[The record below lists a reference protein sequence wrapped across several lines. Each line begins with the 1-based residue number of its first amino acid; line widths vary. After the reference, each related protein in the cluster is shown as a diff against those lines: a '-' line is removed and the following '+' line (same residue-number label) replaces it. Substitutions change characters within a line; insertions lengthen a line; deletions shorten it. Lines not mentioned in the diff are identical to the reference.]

1 MTPPALQTAA
11 PEPTSAPQPTG
22 SLFRL
27 ATAGSVDDGKSTL
40 VGRLLHDAQ
49 AILSDQLSAV
59 ARSSAER
66 GFGAEFASGPGG
78 AGADSGPVLSQDGQL
93 DDAARAARAE
103 QPLDLA
109 LLTDGLRAEREQGIT
124 IDVAYRYF
132 ATDRR
137 SFVLADCPGHVQ
149 YTRNTVTGTSTADAV
164 VLLVDIRNGVV
175 EQTRRHLA
183 VASLLRVEHVVV
195 AVNKMDAVD
204 YAEAAF
210 REVAADITAVAKE
223 LNAPVP
229 LIIPVSALYGDNVVT
244 TSSRMPWYRAP
255 EYDGAALLPVL
266 ETLPDADAGQRSTEP
281 LRFPVQTVIRPQG
294 GLAPDVAADQFQDLR
309 DYRGYAGQ
317 ISSGELRAGTR
328 VRVQPGPHIT
338 EITAVRRTA
347 LQQDLANQ
355 DLAHHQAAQAGESVV
370 VELRDAFDVARGT
383 ILTDPDRPATE
394 VQELTLRVAWLG
406 DQPLHP
412 GARVLFS
419 HGTATVKAL
428 VTEVYDQLDISSL
441 AALPA
446 ESLSLNDIGTVR
458 VKLASTLPVDDYAE
472 SKRTGAALLIDPA
485 DGNTLAAGMIQ
496 LPRRDQHEVNGTDEE
511 WLT

>member
-1 MTPPALQTAA
+1 MTVT
-11 PEPTSAPQPTG
+11 PQQSG

-49 AILSDQLSAV
+49 AILSDQLNAV

-66 GFGAEFASGPGG
+66 GFGAECSSGI
-78 AGADSGPVLSQDGQL
+78 SEDGQL
-93 DDAARAARAE
+93 DDDVRAARAE

-183 VASLLRVEHVVV
+183 VASLLRVEHVIV

-204 YAEAAF
+204 YSEEAF
-210 REVAADITAVAKE
+210 RAVATDITDVAQE
-223 LNAPVP
+223 LEAPVP
-229 LIIPVSALYGDNVVT
+229 LVIPVSALYGDNVVT
-244 TSSRMPWYRAP
+244 TSARTPWYRAP
-255 EYDGAALLPVL
+255 EYTGEALLPVL
-266 ETLPDADAGQRSTEP
+266 EKLPDADAAHRVDEP
-281 LRFPVQTVIRPQG
+281 LRLPVQTVLRPQG
-294 GLAPDVAADQFQDLR
+294 GLAPDVAAQQSQHFQ

-317 ISSGELRAGTR
+317 IASGRLSPGTA

-347 LQQDLANQ
+347 LQQDLHGHP
-355 DLAHHQAAQAGESVV
+355 DAARAGESVV
-370 VELRDAFDVARGT
+370 VELDDAFDVARGM
-383 ILTDPDRPATE
+383 ILTDPKRPATE
-394 VQELTLRVAWLG
+394 VDELTLQLAWLG
-406 DQPLHP
+406 DAPLRS
-412 GARVLFS
+412 GARVLLS
-419 HGTATVKAL
+419 HGTDTVKAL
-428 VTEVYDQLDISSL
+428 VTDVIDRLDISTL
-441 AALPA
+441 APHAA
-446 ESLSLNDIGTVR
+446 ESLSLNDIGTAR
-458 VKLASTLPVDDYAE
+458 VKLASTLPVDDYSE
-472 SKRTGAALLIDPA
+472 SKRTGAALVIDPV

-496 LPRRDQHEVNGTDEE
+496 LPQKGPHAQQQSGEE